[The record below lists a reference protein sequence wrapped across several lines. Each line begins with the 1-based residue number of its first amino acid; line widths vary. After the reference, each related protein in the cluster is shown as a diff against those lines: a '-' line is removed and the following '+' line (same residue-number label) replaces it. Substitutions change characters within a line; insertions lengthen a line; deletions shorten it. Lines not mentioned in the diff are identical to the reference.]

1 MFKQVGMD
9 DLIDFNVFVG
19 SILMK
24 NVIDRG
30 VYRNDYRK
38 DLRDFRC
45 FISIVDLVVHSEI
58 NQLCGY
64 APQKS
69 IQIM

>member
-38 DLRDFRC
+38 DLRNFRC
-45 FISIVDLVVHSEI
+45 FISIVDLPAHTEM
-58 NQLCGY
+58 NQLRCY
-64 APQKS
+64 LLEKS
-69 IQIM
+69 I

>member
-45 FISIVDLVVHSEI
+45 FISIVDLVVHTEI

-64 APQKS
+64 AHQKS
-69 IQIM
+69 I